1 MTKVFRPQ
9 HFTGKYKLK
18 NRQAGLWH
26 WHTRRNFDSFLY
38 RVAGQLHYLAYHA
51 PLPVQRKW
59 RKVAQRFEQKYQ
71 KII

>member
-1 MTKVFRPQ
+1 MTKAFRPQ
-9 HFTGKYKLK
+9 HFVGKYKLK
-18 NRQAGLWH
+18 NRNVSLWH
-26 WHTRRNFDSFLY
+26 WHTRRNFDSFIY

-51 PLPVQRKW
+51 PLPVQKKW